1 MNREPMIGLGG
12 WSRLSTCDW
21 PGHLVTTLFCQGCPW
36 RCGYCHNPELLPL
49 TGTGTPIRWERVT
62 DHLRRRR
69 GLLDGVVF
77 SGGEPLIQRGLAR
90 AMGQVR
96 SLGFA
101 VGLHTAGAVPARLA
115 ALLDEGLVDWVGF
128 DVKAAP
134 GAYAR
139 VTGVATASAPAVRS
153 LRLLLDSGVE
163 HQVRTTV
170 DPDSLTDADQDE
182 LSRWLESQGVR
193 EHVWQRARDPDGSER
208 G

>member
-1 MNREPMIGLGG
+1 M
-12 WSRLSTCDW
+12 
-21 PGHLVTTLFCQGCPW
+21 
-36 RCGYCHNPELLPL
+36 
-49 TGTGTPIRWERVT
+49 
-62 DHLRRRR
+62 
-69 GLLDGVVF
+69 
-77 SGGEPLIQRGLAR
+77 A
-90 AMGQVR
+90 
-96 SLGFA
+96 
-101 VGLHTAGAVPARLA
+101 
-115 ALLDEGLVDWVGF
+115 
-128 DVKAAP
+128 
-134 GAYAR
+134 AYAR

>member
-1 MNREPMIGLGG
+1 MIRLGG

-21 PGHLVTTLFCQGCPW
+21 PGRLVTTLFCQGCPW

-49 TGTGTPIRWERVT
+49 DTDTLIPWGEVT

-77 SGGEPLIQRGLAR
+77 SGGEPLIQRGLTR
-90 AMGQVR
+90 AMEQVR

-115 ALLDEGLVDWVGF
+115 TILDLGLVDWVGF

-134 GAYAR
+134 RVYAR
-139 VTGVATASAPAVRS
+139 VTGVATASVPAARS
-153 LRLLLDSGVE
+153 LRLLLDSGIE

-170 DPDSLTDADQDE
+170 DPDTLTEADQDE
-182 LSRWLESQGVR
+182 LSRWLDSRGVR
-193 EHVWQRARDPDGSER
+193 EHVWQRARNPDGSER